1 MKQYRC
7 PICGENYAFVDLL
20 AHMRECAQ
28 VEAEN
33 AYLDELVTLKAKG
46 LERLNASL
54 HEAELCMQRIHEID
68 EELDAI
74 LGEEEDEDEDDWDDD
89 DDDGVSVVFI
99 HH

>member
-7 PICGENYAFVDLL
+7 PICGEDYTFIDLL

-33 AYLDELVTLKAKG
+33 AYLDELVTFKAKE
-46 LERLNASL
+46 LELLNANL
-54 HEAELCMQRIHEID
+54 REAELCMQRIQEID

-74 LGEEEDEDEDDWDDD
+74 LDEEEDEDEDDWDDD
-89 DDDGVSVVFI
+89 DDGGLSVIFI

>member
-7 PICGENYAFVDLL
+7 PICGEDYTFIDLL
-20 AHMRECAQ
+20 AHMRACAQ

-33 AYLDELVTLKAKG
+33 AYLDELVTLKAKE
-46 LERLNASL
+46 LELLNANL
-54 HEAELCMQRIHEID
+54 HEAEVCMQRIQEID

-74 LGEEEDEDEDDWDDD
+74 LDEEEDEDEEDWDDD
-89 DDDGVSVVFI
+89 DDDGLSIVFI

>member
-7 PICGENYAFVDLL
+7 PICGEDYTFIDLL
-20 AHMRECAQ
+20 AHMRACAQ

-33 AYLDELVTLKAKG
+33 AYLDELVTLKAKE
-46 LERLNASL
+46 LELLDANLR
-54 HEAELCMQRIHEID
+54 EAEVCMQRIHEID

-74 LGEEEDEDEDDWDDD
+74 LDEEEDEDEDDWDDD